1 LAIRK
6 KPKLINQMRSVQ
18 MFYQSKKFILLCFAL
33 ISSILFTACQAYAT
47 STPNLASTTA
57 PLDEPAATLTARATL
72 FSAVPTPL
80 PNTGSATTDSFA
92 TAIRNVSQKVRP
104 SVVQITN
111 EQVQIDL
118 FNGAYT
124 VPAGVGSGVIYDSQG
139 HILTNDHVVTG
150 AQKLLVSLPD
160 GRTFKAKLVGED
172 PTTDL
177 AVLQINGK
185 NLPVAQLGDSRQLQ
199 IGDWVVAIGNALAL
213 TGGPTVSAG
222 VVSALGRTIQEPG
235 GTFAQSGPYLFDLI
249 QTDAPINPG
258 NSGGAL
264 VNLNG
269 QVIGINT
276 LIAGQAEPGVQAQ
289 GIGFAIAI
297 NTAKPIADALV
308 ANGKVIHP
316 YLGFQYIP
324 LNPSMSF
331 QLGIQQTQGAVI
343 SGIDPGSPAGQA
355 GLQIQDVITAIDHT
369 PLIGDSA
376 LAQIINEHKPGDVL
390 TLSVLRGNQK
400 LSVKLKLG
408 ETTS

>member
-1 LAIRK
+1 
-6 KPKLINQMRSVQ
+6 
-18 MFYQSKKFILLCFAL
+18 MFYQSKKFTLLCFAL
-33 ISSILFTACQAYAT
+33 IFSILFTSCAAYAT
-47 STPNLASTTA
+47 STPSLASTTA
-57 PLDEPAATLTARATL
+57 PLQEPYATPTVMATL

-80 PNTGSATTDSFA
+80 PNTGSPTTDNFA
-92 TAIRNVSQKVRP
+92 TAIRNVAQKVRP

-124 VPAGVGSGVIYDSQG
+124 IPAGVGSGVIYDSQG

-172 PTTDL
+172 PNTDL

-185 NLPVAQLGDSRQLQ
+185 NLPVAQLGDSHQLQ

-235 GTFAQSGPYLFDLI
+235 GTFTQSGPYLFDLI

-258 NSGGAL
+258 NSGGPL

-276 LIAGQAEPGVQAQ
+276 LVAGQAEPGVQAQ

-297 NTAKPIADALV
+297 NTAKPIADTLV
-308 ANGKVIHP
+308 ASGKVIHP

-324 LNPSMSF
+324 LNPSISV

-343 SGIDPGSPAGQA
+343 SSIDPGSPADQA
-355 GLQIQDVITAIDHT
+355 GLQIQDVITAIDNT
-369 PLIGDSA
+369 PLTGDSA